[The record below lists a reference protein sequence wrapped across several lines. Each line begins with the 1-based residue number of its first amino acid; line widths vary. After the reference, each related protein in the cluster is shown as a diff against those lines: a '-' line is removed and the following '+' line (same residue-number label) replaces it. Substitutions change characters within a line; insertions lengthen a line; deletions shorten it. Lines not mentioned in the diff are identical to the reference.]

1 MGDAQAAGA
10 EARCAKS
17 PQERLIVSMR
27 VSTEPFFLIIS
38 VIDHGC
44 QKNSQDKEGNREGS
58 GDPVRCARYRRLF
71 FGNYVLPSTN
81 PLTSWGT
88 VLFLLQQNIIIGN
101 KLRLQPCI
109 KIPKTQTSRTCHSGT
124 SS

>member
-38 VIDHGC
+38 VIDREC
-44 QKNSQDKEGNREGS
+44 QKHSDDKEGNREES
-58 GDPVRCARYRRLF
+58 GEPVRCARYR
-71 FGNYVLPSTN
+71 
-81 PLTSWGT
+81 
-88 VLFLLQQNIIIGN
+88 
-101 KLRLQPCI
+101 
-109 KIPKTQTSRTCHSGT
+109 
-124 SS
+124 